1 MGIGCISCGLDAVGG
16 APASALAIETAA
28 GKGIDLRSHRSRAF
42 SQVELLEDDLI
53 VGMEPEHARR
63 IHKLVSGQQKI
74 SLLGLWAA
82 PPQPHICDP
91 YGLCPEYYS
100 YCFRLIDTAIERLH
114 TSIRLK

>member
-1 MGIGCISCGLDAVGG
+1 MGIGSISCGLDAVGG

-28 GKGIDLRSHRSRAF
+28 GKGIDLRPHRSRAF
-42 SQVELLEDDLI
+42 SQVKLMEDDLI
-53 VGMEPEHARR
+53 LGMEPKLARR
-63 IHKLVSGQQKI
+63 IHKLILGQQEI
-74 SLLGLWAA
+74 SLLGLWAVT
-82 PPQPHICDP
+82 PQPHICDP